1 MPIQIWHAAASSQQA
16 GELETACRQWLTD
29 EEQQRAARFRQ
40 PTSQNQFVV
49 GRGMTR
55 QLLGRRLGVDPR
67 SIGFQQSA
75 HGKPHLDGSPAIEFN
90 VAHTN
95 GLVVVAI
102 GNTRRLGVDVEG
114 LDRRIDL
121 DIAKRY
127 FAASEV
133 RWLAAQPAAAQTNA
147 FLRIWTL
154 KESFI
159 KAIGTGLTM
168 PLDQFAFRD
177 LHSPHPQLFFTDEQ
191 LPSAQQWGPAEQ
203 WQSHVFQPQPN
214 YIAALTVHSHQRPQ
228 LTTQPFV

>member
-1 MPIQIWHAAASSQQA
+1 M
-16 GELETACRQWLTD
+16 ETACRQWLTD

-40 PTSQNQFVV
+40 PTSHNQFVV
-49 GRGMTR
+49 GRGMVR

-67 SIGFQQSA
+67 ALGFQQSA
-75 HGKPHLDGSPAIEFN
+75 HGKPHLDGSTVVEFN
-90 VAHTN
+90 VAHTS

-102 GNTRRLGVDVEG
+102 GQDRRLGVDVEG

-133 RWLAAQPAAAQTNA
+133 RWLAAQPAAEQTQA

-168 PLDQFAFRD
+168 PLDQFAFHD
-177 LHSPHPQLFFTDEQ
+177 LHSPHPQLSFTDER
-191 LPSAQQWGPAEQ
+191 LPSAKKWGPAEQ
-203 WQSHVFQPQPN
+203 WQSHIFQPAAG
-214 YIAALTVHSHQRPQ
+214 YIAALTVHADQRPQ
-228 LTTQPFV
+228 ITTQPWSSFAPRT